1 MFKELFTT
9 ANKSKGIA
17 GMTFDQ
23 NQNAD
28 LPDDKSLNKQ
38 RSKKDL
44 KNKFQSSASAV
55 EFDDKE
61 NKNSIDESEVEEII
75 KQHLAEEEGGKKKK
89 KKKDEKENQ
98 DLEEPDEE
106 EDADDQKKEE
116 DEDSDGYDYMDD
128 SLNMNVKSP
137 K

>member
-9 ANKSKGIA
+9 ANKGIA
-17 GMTFDQ
+17 GMSFD
-23 NQNAD
+23 QNAD
-28 LPDDKSLNKQ
+28 LPQDDKSLNKQ

-61 NKNSIDESEVEEII
+61 NKGNSIDESEVEEII

-89 KKKDEKENQ
+89 SK
-98 DLEEPDEE
+98 P
-106 EDADDQKKEE
+106 
-116 DEDSDGYDYMDD
+116 
-128 SLNMNVKSP
+128 
-137 K
+137 